1 MTQQTLEEGPP
12 TAPWRDRRF
21 LVFATGNFT
30 NNLGEAAY
38 KVGLPLFVY
47 ELTGSLVVMSL
58 LAALVP
64 AMLLI
69 SPWLGA
75 VVDRRG
81 PRVFVVPGLLIQL
94 AGAVALNFT
103 VLAGHTSTAALFC
116 LAALIQ
122 LGGEM
127 YRAGWI
133 AGVPSM
139 FPHNAARSR
148 AVLSSLFV
156 TSNIVG
162 PLLVAVGVGLVGY
175 LGLLWFN
182 AATFLAPIVV
192 WLLGVHPP
200 AKAHVAHVAHGHGPA
215 AGERPSLTRDVLDGW
230 RIVRAEK
237 RVLYVQLT
245 SLPLHFAGG
254 VGVLAF
260 LVWYLRDHMEVSA
273 SGVSTAQAV
282 ANIGA
287 LAGSVYIA
295 ARARARPRLVLACA
309 AVVMT
314 GTLFAMA
321 LPSTGVFVAC
331 MVAFFTMRSAMTAVT
346 AMIIVKYLPTEVV
359 GRAEGLFNLMS
370 GAPILLAPLLIPLVQ
385 RSWGSAA
392 VLMFLGTAAGISL
405 ICLIRFWPHWSDA
418 DTDDPTSPVNS
429 DPVAK

>member
-1 MTQQTLEEGPP
+1 MTQRTNEAQS

-21 LVFATGNFT
+21 VVFATGNLV

-47 ELTGSLVVMSL
+47 ELTGSLATMSL
-58 LAALVP
+58 LAALSP
-64 AMLLI
+64 AVLLL

-75 VVDRRG
+75 IVDRWG
-81 PRVFVVPGLLIQL
+81 PRVFVVPGLLLQVV
-94 AGAVALNFT
+94 GAVALNVSVLGGLPSAT
-103 VLAGHTSTAALFC
+103 VLFC
-116 LAALIQ
+116 LAALVQ

-133 AGVPSM
+133 AGVPTM
-139 FPHNAARSR
+139 FPRSAARSR

-162 PLLVAVGVGLVGY
+162 PLLVAVGVGTVGY

-182 AATFLAPIVV
+182 AASFLAPIVV

-200 AKAHVAHVAHGHGPA
+200 AK
-215 AGERPSLTRDVLDGW
+215 ERVPRDAESGRRPGLGRDILHGW

-245 SLPLHFAGG
+245 SLPLHFVSG
-254 VGVLAF
+254 VGVLSF
-260 LVWYLRDHMEVSA
+260 MVWYLRDHWDMSA

-287 LAGSVYIA
+287 LVGSVYIA
-295 ARARARPRLVLACA
+295 ARARPRPRAVLALSA
-309 AVVMT
+309 IVMT
-314 GTLFAMA
+314 AALFLMA
-321 LPSTGVFVAC
+321 LPSPAAFVVC
-331 MVAFFTMRSAMTAVT
+331 MVAFFTLRSAMTAVT
-346 AMIIVKYLPTEVV
+346 AMIIVKYLPSEVV

-370 GAPILLAPLLIPLVQ
+370 GLPILAAPLLIPLVQ
-385 RSWGSAA
+385 RAAGSTA
-392 VLMFLGTAAGISL
+392 VLLFLGLASAVSL
-405 ICLIRFWPHWSDA
+405 LCLLRFWPSWSDETA
-418 DTDDPTSPVNS
+418 DPGNAAPGRTP
-429 DPVAK
+429 AA

>member
-1 MTQQTLEEGPP
+1 MTQQTVAEPS

-21 LVFATGNFT
+21 LVFATGNFV

-47 ELTGSLVVMSL
+47 ELTGSLATMSL
-58 LAALVP
+58 LAALAPVT
-64 AMLLI
+64 LLL

-75 VVDRRG
+75 VADRWG

-94 AGAVALNFT
+94 ASAVALNLT
-103 VLAGHTSTAALFC
+103 VLTGRSSTAVLFC
-116 LAALIQ
+116 LAAFVQ

-127 YRAGWI
+127 YRTGWI
-133 AGVPSM
+133 TGVSTM

-162 PLLVAVGVGLVGY
+162 PLLVAVGVGLIGY

-182 AATFLAPIVV
+182 AATFVAPIIV
-192 WLLGVHPP
+192 WLLGIHPP
-200 AKAHVAHVAHGHGPA
+200 AKEHKPRGGE
-215 AGERPSLTRDVLDGW
+215 AGRRAGLGRDILDGW

-245 SLPLHFAGG
+245 SLPLHFASG
-254 VGVLAF
+254 VGVLSF
-260 LVWYLRDHMEVSA
+260 MVWYLRDHWHIPA

-295 ARARARPRLVLACA
+295 ARARTRPRIVLAYSA
-309 AVVMT
+309 IVMT
-314 GTLFAMA
+314 TALFAMA
-321 LPSTGVFVAC
+321 LPSSWAFVVC

-346 AMIIVKYLPTEVV
+346 AMIVVKYLPSDVV
-359 GRAEGLFNLMS
+359 GRAEGLFNLM
-370 GAPILLAPLLIPLVQ
+370 GGIPILLAPLLIPLVQ
-385 RSWGSAA
+385 RAWGSTA
-392 VLMFLGTAAGISL
+392 VLVLLGLAAGLSL
-405 ICLIRFWPHWSDA
+405 ICLARFWSSWGDA
-418 DTDDPTSPVNS
+418 DADPSSAVPGDTPV
-429 DPVAK
+429 K

>member
-1 MTQQTLEEGPP
+1 MTQQTLAAPS

-21 LVFATGNFT
+21 LVFATGNFV
-30 NNLGEAAY
+30 NNLGEGAY

-47 ELTGSLVVMSL
+47 ELTGSLAVMSL
-58 LAALVP
+58 LAALAP

-75 VVDRRG
+75 VVDRWG
-81 PRVFVVPGLLIQL
+81 PRVFVVPGLLLQL
-94 AGAVALNFT
+94 AGAVALNLT
-103 VLAGHTSTAALFC
+103 VLAGRPPTAALFC
-116 LAALIQ
+116 LSALVQ

-133 AGVPSM
+133 AGVPGM
-139 FPHNAARSR
+139 FPDNAARSR

-156 TSNIVG
+156 TSNILG
-162 PLLVAVGVGLVGY
+162 PLLVAAGVGLVGY

-200 AKAHVAHVAHGHGPA
+200 AKQRTPGAA
-215 AGERPSLTRDVLDGW
+215 AGPRPSLTRDILDGW

-260 LVWYLRDHMEVSA
+260 LVWYLRDHGMSAAGVSA
-273 SGVSTAQAV
+273 AQAA
-282 ANIGA
+282 ANAGA
-287 LAGSVYIA
+287 LLGSVYIA
-295 ARARARPRLVLACA
+295 ARARTRPRAVLAGS

-314 GTLFAMA
+314 GALFVMA
-321 LPSTGVFVAC
+321 LPSTAILVAA
-331 MVAFFTMRSAMTAVT
+331 MVAFFTLRSAMTAVT
-346 AMIIVKYLPTEVV
+346 AMIIIKYLPTEVV

-385 RSWGSAA
+385 QAWGGTA
-392 VLMFLGTAAGISL
+392 VLLFLGAAAGISL
-405 ICLIRFWPHWSDA
+405 LCLVRFWSRWSDA
-418 DTDDPTSPVNS
+418 DTDEPTSPVTG
-429 DPVAK
+429 DQVAG

>member
-1 MTQQTLEEGPP
+1 MTQQTNPTIP

-21 LVFATGNFT
+21 VVFATGNFV

-47 ELTGSLVVMSL
+47 ELTGSLVTMSL
-58 LAALVP
+58 LAALSP
-64 AMLLI
+64 AMLLL

-75 VVDRRG
+75 IVDRWG

-94 AGAVALNFT
+94 VGAVALNLSVLGGLPSTT
-103 VLAGHTSTAALFC
+103 VLFC
-116 LAALIQ
+116 LAALVQ

-133 AGVPSM
+133 AGVPTM
-139 FPHNAARSR
+139 FPRNAARSR

-162 PLLVAVGVGLVGY
+162 PLLVAAGVGLIGY

-182 AATFLAPIVV
+182 AATFLAPIIV
-192 WLLGVHPP
+192 WLIGVHPP
-200 AKAHVAHVAHGHGPA
+200 TKERVPRG
-215 AGERPSLTRDVLDGW
+215 AGRRPGLGRDILDGW

-245 SLPLHFAGG
+245 SLPLHFVSG
-254 VGVLAF
+254 VGVLSF
-260 LVWYLRDHMEVSA
+260 MVWYLRDHWDMPA

-287 LAGSVYIA
+287 LIGSVYIA
-295 ARARARPRLVLACA
+295 ARARPRPRAVLALSA
-309 AVVMT
+309 IVMT
-314 GTLFAMA
+314 AALFLMA
-321 LPSTGVFVAC
+321 LPSPAAFVVC
-331 MVAFFTMRSAMTAVT
+331 MVAFFTLRSAMTAVT
-346 AMIIVKYLPTEVV
+346 AMIIVKYLPADVV

-370 GAPILLAPLLIPLVQ
+370 GLPILAAPLLIPLVQ
-385 RSWGSAA
+385 QVAGSTA
-392 VLMFLGTAAGISL
+392 VLVFLGLASAVSL
-405 ICLIRFWPHWSDA
+405 LCLLRFWPSWSDEDA
-418 DTDDPTSPVNS
+418 NPRNAVSGETPAT
-429 DPVAK
+429 